1 MTYQVAGELVDAA
14 AEDWTMVASAVDVVA
29 SATDVVGSGAEEEAG
44 SGLEE
49 GGSGLEAATLE
60 VAAGALLEAWV
71 VGAEAGVVTVNEAW
85 EAIVP
90 S

>member
-1 MTYQVAGELVDAA
+1 MTYQVAGELADAA
-14 AEDWTMVASAVDVVA
+14 AEDWTVVDVVA